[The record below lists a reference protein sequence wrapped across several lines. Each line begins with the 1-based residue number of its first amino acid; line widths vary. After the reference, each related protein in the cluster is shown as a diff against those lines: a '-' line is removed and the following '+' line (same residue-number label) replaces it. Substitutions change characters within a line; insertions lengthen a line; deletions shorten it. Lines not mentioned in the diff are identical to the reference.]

1 MFDGVWDR
9 IIGLV
14 IDEFLSFFVDNGKP
28 NSYNAYKVTRNS
40 EKLLGIVSGGTDYEA
55 ML

>member
-14 IDEFLSFFVDNGKP
+14 IDEFLSLFLL
-28 NSYNAYKVTRNS
+28 TRGS
-40 EKLLGIVSGGTDYEA
+40 QTPIIPIKLLGIVSGGTDYEA